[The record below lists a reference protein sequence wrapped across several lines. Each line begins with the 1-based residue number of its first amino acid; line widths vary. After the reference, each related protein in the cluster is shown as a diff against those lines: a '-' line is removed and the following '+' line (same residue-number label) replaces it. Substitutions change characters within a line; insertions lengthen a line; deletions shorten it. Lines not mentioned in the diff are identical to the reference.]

1 LIERFAIVTGFWRQ
15 LKWRI
20 VAANMLVI
28 LVGVAAVLLMAFIAT
43 RFFVPNSIEDGLA
56 DLAAAGAAGATP
68 QEMALVTAEL
78 LETFRQSV
86 STSVLVAAVSA
97 IVAGIIASLLL
108 VREIL
113 RPLRQIAWSSKRI
126 AGGHYDERV
135 PIPRSDE
142 LAQVATNFNE
152 MAEALARVEETR
164 IALIGDI
171 SHELRTPL
179 TGLAGYLEGM
189 MDGLFPTNEETIA
202 LMNQEVRRMRR
213 LVDDLQTLSRVE
225 AGQFS
230 LDLTY
235 FDIRKPVEQV
245 IAQLQPQ
252 WQAQSIQ
259 LDVKLPPSSVVVQ
272 ADNDR
277 VAQVLLNILGN
288 AIAYTPEGGAIYIA
302 VTQDGG
308 TVLVT
313 VEDTG
318 IGISPEQQPYL
329 FERFY
334 RTDQSRSRSSGGSG
348 IGLTI
353 SRHLAWAM
361 AGELSA
367 FSDGIGKGSTFIF
380 SLPLANRDP

>member
-1 LIERFAIVTGFWRQ
+1 
-15 LKWRI
+15 
-20 VAANMLVI
+20 
-28 LVGVAAVLLMAFIAT
+28 MA
-43 RFFVPNSIEDGLA
+43 S
-56 DLAAAGAAGATP
+56 
-68 QEMALVTAEL
+68 VTAEL

-86 STSVLVAAVSA
+86 STSVLVAAISA
-97 IVAGIIASLLL
+97 IVAGMVASLLL

-135 PIPRSDE
+135 PIPGSDE

-164 IALIGDI
+164 VALIGDV

-189 MDGLFPTNEETIA
+189 MDGLFPTNEVTIA

-230 LDLTY
+230 LDLAY
-235 FDIRKPVEQV
+235 LDLRKPVELV
-245 IAQLQPQ
+245 VAQLQPQ

-259 LDVKLPPSSVVVQ
+259 LEVNLPPSSVVVQ

-308 TVLVT
+308 SAFVT

-318 IGISPEQQPYL
+318 IGISQEQQPFL

-334 RTDQSRSRSSGGSG
+334 RVDHSRSRSSGGSG

-361 AGELSA
+361 GGELSA

-380 SLPLANRDP
+380 TLPLAHQEP

>member
-1 LIERFAIVTGFWRQ
+1 MTGFWRQ

-20 VAANMLVI
+20 VAANMLVV
-28 LVGVAAVLLMAFIAT
+28 LVGVAAVLLMAFVAT
-43 RFFVPNSIEDGLA
+43 RFFVPNSIVDGLA
-56 DLAAAGAAGATP
+56 DLAAAGETGATP
-68 QEMALVTAEL
+68 QQMASVTADL

-86 STSVLVAAVSA
+86 SRSVLVAAISA
-97 IVAGIIASLLL
+97 IVAGIVASLLL

-126 AGGHYDERV
+126 ASGHYDERV
-135 PIPRSDE
+135 PIPGSDE

-164 IALIGDI
+164 IELIGDV

-189 MDGLFPTNEETIA
+189 MDGLFPTNEETIV

-230 LDLTY
+230 LDLAN

-245 IAQLQPQ
+245 VSQLQPQ
-252 WQAQSIQ
+252 RQAQMIQ
-259 LDVKLPPSSVVVQ
+259 LEVKLPSSSVVVQ

-302 VTQDGG
+302 VTQDGSSAF
-308 TVLVT
+308 VT
-313 VEDTG
+313 VKDTG
-318 IGISPEQQPYL
+318 IGISPEQISYL

-334 RTDQSRSRSSGGSG
+334 RVDHSRSRSSGGSG

-361 AGELSA
+361 GGELSA
-367 FSDGIGKGSTFIF
+367 SSDGIGKGSTFIF
-380 SLPLANRDP
+380 TLPLAHREP

>member
-1 LIERFAIVTGFWRQ
+1 VTGFWRQ

-20 VAANMLVI
+20 VAANMVVV

-43 RFFVPNSIEDGLA
+43 RFFVPNSIEDGLD

-78 LETFRQSV
+78 LGTFRQSV

-97 IVAGIIASLLL
+97 IVAGIVASLLL

-113 RPLRQIAWSSKRI
+113 RPLRQIALSSKRI
-126 AGGHYDERV
+126 AGGHYDERI
-135 PIPRSDE
+135 PIPGSDE

-164 IALIGDI
+164 IALIGDV

-230 LDLTY
+230 LDLIY

-245 IAQLQPQ
+245 VAQLQPQ
-252 WQAQSIQ
+252 WQAHSIQ
-259 LDVKLPPSSVVVQ
+259 LEVKLPPSSVVVQ

-302 VTQDGG
+302 VTQNGNSAF
-308 TVLVT
+308 VA

-318 IGISPEQQPYL
+318 VGISPEQQSYL

-334 RTDQSRSRSSGGSG
+334 RADHSRSRSSGGSG

-361 AGELSA
+361 GGELSA
-367 FSDGIGKGSTFIF
+367 SSEGIGEGSTFIF
-380 SLPLANRDP
+380 TLPLAHREP